1 MHAYAVIGANFGDEG
16 KGLMTDFLVR
26 KSKNPNR
33 CLVVRYNG
41 GAQAGHTVVD
51 SHTGRRHVFG
61 HIGAGTF
68 AGANTYLASPFIVNL
83 FALLKEYE
91 QLESLGVDP
100 SSFKVIINYNCQ
112 VTTVFDIALN
122 GLRELARSRNPAK
135 RHGSCGMGINETV
148 TRGTHGKAITVSKL
162 LECDQA
168 ELGELLREIYET
180 YWKPQLEEI
189 VAAVKDSS
197 ITGTLEWLELV
208 ALMNITDEASMLTLL
223 KKELFGS
230 KTRLVSAA
238 HGASLHASYD
248 SVIFEGAQGLM
259 LDEQLGTFPHVTR
272 SITGLPAVTQVA
284 SEVRV
289 TNITPVYVTRAY
301 ATRHGAGPLK
311 HECLQGYYDF
321 LDKSVIEDKTNKFG
335 AWQGAFRY
343 ARLDLQETLSFI
355 EKDLERAKTTEI
367 LFRVKVNTPRLAVT
381 HLDIRFNNGFV
392 TFKNVY
398 GQDVVWTRD
407 SGTMLENMISDEVD
421 KSRVSN
427 VMGLCVAY
435 ESFGEVAETV
445 DTKYTRFDYLGVN
458 V

>member
-1 MHAYAVIGANFGDEG
+1 MHAFAVIGSNFGDEG
-16 KGLMTDFLVR
+16 KGLMTDFFAR
-26 KSKNPNR
+26 RSKNPNR

-51 SHTGRRHVFG
+51 SATGRRHVFG

-83 FALLKEYE
+83 FALVKEYE
-91 QLESLGVDP
+91 QLESLGVDT
-100 SSFKVIINYNCQ
+100 SSFKVIINYNCH
-112 VTTVFDIALN
+112 VTTVFDTALN

-162 LECDQA
+162 LECDQ
-168 ELGELLREIYET
+168 GELTELLSEIYVS

-189 VAAVKDSS
+189 ASKVTDGS
-197 ITGTLEWLELV
+197 IKNTLEWLELV
-208 ALMNITDEASMLTLL
+208 ALMNINDEAAMLTLL

-230 KTRLVSAA
+230 KTRLVSAS

-284 SEVRV
+284 SEVGV
-289 TNITPVYVTRAY
+289 TNITPVYVTRAF
-301 ATRHGAGPLK
+301 ATRHGAGLLK
-311 HECLQGYYDF
+311 HECSDGNYDF
-321 LDKSVIEDKTNKFG
+321 IDKQIIEDKTNKFG

-355 EKDLERAKTTEI
+355 EKDLERTKTTEI
-367 LFRVKVNTPRLAVT
+367 LFRVKINTPRLAVT
-381 HLDIRFNNGFV
+381 HLDIRFNNNFV
-392 TFKNVY
+392 TFKNIY
-398 GQDVVWTRD
+398 GQDVVWTRN
-407 SGTMLENMISDEVD
+407 SSIMLENMISDEVD

-427 VMGLCVAY
+427 VMGLHVVY
-435 ESFGEVAETV
+435 ESFGEAAETV
-445 DTKYTRFDYLGVN
+445 DTKYTRFDWHGVN
-458 V
+458 A